1 MSNTSKQAIRILL
14 IDDHVVIRT
23 ALKILIESQE
33 SLTMVGEAGNRQE
46 AFAIAEGEQP
56 DIILLDIDLG
66 GENGLDLIP
75 ELLNLATQARIVV
88 LTGVRDQAVHQQAI
102 SLGAMGIVQKDR
114 AFEVLVGAI
123 ERVNAGEAWLDPT
136 LMAKVLNQMSAAGKA
151 KKVDPEEA
159 KIATLTE
166 REREVLEHIGQGLK
180 NKEIADK
187 LFISEWT
194 VRHHITS
201 IFSKLEVSDR
211 VELILYA
218 YKRGLATPPR

>member
-1 MSNTSKQAIRILL
+1 MTATTTQPIRILL
-14 IDDHVVIRT
+14 VDDHVVVRT
-23 ALKILIESQE
+23 ALRALIESKE
-33 SLTMVGEAGNRQE
+33 SLTMVGEAGNHKE
-46 AFAIAEGEQP
+46 AIEIAEREKP
-56 DIILLDIDLG
+56 NVILLDIDLG
-66 GENGLDLIP
+66 GENGLDLISDLQNVAN
-75 ELLNLATQARIVV
+75 EARIVV
-88 LTGVRDQAVHQQAI
+88 LTGVRDQEVHQQAV
-102 SLGAMGIVQKDR
+102 SLGALGIVQKDR
-114 AFEVLVGAI
+114 AFDVLVGAI

-136 LMAKVLNQMSAAGKA
+136 LMAKVLNQMSGAGKA
-151 KKVDPEEA
+151 KKIDHEEA

-166 REREVLEHIGQGLK
+166 REREVLTLIGQGLK

-218 YKRGLATPPR
+218 YKKGLATPPR